1 MNKAKTGWH
10 NFIHNPQLACINR
23 VVALWGL
30 LLRSQSR
37 WVALLKHLACL
48 DCVSW
53 LSSSL
58 RAPLPEPFSCR
69 KEMCCREAK
78 ALVRRESFPSGAEQP
93 DCQWLNLYLLLTAVE
108 TWAFSST
115 LLCLSFFSCRKRSL
129 KRVAGYEN
137 WCTYIILFWR
147 GLLISWYHW
156 RCLRKDNYSHP
167 LGRGNSAL
175 HVLSGRGFLGRLLVY
190 LYRASKFTILNST
203 FVFAQQ
209 HKF

>member
-1 MNKAKTGWH
+1 MNKAKAGWH
-10 NFIHNPQLACINR
+10 SFIQNPRLACINR

-48 DCVSW
+48 DRASW
-53 LSSSL
+53 FDSSL
-58 RAPLPEPFSCR
+58 WAPLPEPFSCQ

-78 ALVRRESFPSGAEQP
+78 ALGRRELSFWGSAARLPVVKPACTAHCCG
-93 DCQWLNLYLLLTAVE
+93 NLGI
-108 TWAFSST
+108 SSA
-115 LLCLSFFSCRKRSL
+115 LLCLSLFSCRKRSL

-137 WCTYIILFWR
+137 WCTYDILFWR
-147 GLLISWYHW
+147 GLLTGWCHW
-156 RCLRKDNYSHP
+156 RYLRKDNYSHP

-175 HVLSGRGFLGRLLVY
+175 HVLSGRGFLGRLLVH
-190 LYRASKFTILNST
+190 LHCASKFTILNST